1 MRFLQ
6 KALVLGQEAVLG
18 PGDEGRPEGWNGR
31 GGEGGGGGERVGER
45 SARRGRPGGPA
56 AACRLWAG
64 CRRLRAAAGA
74 GRAGPGDGGGRRR
87 RRRKGGAGVSCRE
100 RASQPGRPRPDPQP
114 RAQPAARPRRQRPT
128 IRSPAGASPAR
139 GTGREGESLA
149 EGVGI
154 RSYPQEPFP
163 APSQRAA
170 LGREVG
176 GGRSATS
183 AQLGERRD
191 GQLFRHV
198 STSARCF
205 YFLLGSG
212 RAELA
217 RCRGRDGTRV
227 RPEALDAERRGLLL
241 PFSFLLSPRSF
252 CRTKSEMSVSAS
264 ESEGIRLQ
272 DRRGRCRIR
281 AHTRH
286 THRGTGCAPR
296 EAGREFTAPPR
307 TRSATRPGPAR
318 PAACPAAAGPTSP
331 AWETVA
337 RSHGQRGAW
346 RRQVRTRRGEK
357 FFVRGALLRP
367 CPGCSVPL
375 PERGLAGAGGLT
387 PKWLSRGAPSRTALS
402 GTGPLVVRL
411 PQAPQRLAGVPCP
424 KRPAANFAGERRGR
438 RCQAGE
444 AGGRCSPRGR
454 ESCVPAGRRRK
465 PLCGG
470 VGPRCRSQFG
480 RAGRGAAKRGPSATS
495 KSWRKVAAAR
505 SR

>member
-1 MRFLQ
+1 M
-6 KALVLGQEAVLG
+6 
-18 PGDEGRPEGWNGR
+18 
-31 GGEGGGGGERVGER
+31 
-45 SARRGRPGGPA
+45 S
-56 AACRLWAG
+56 
-64 CRRLRAAAGA
+64 
-74 GRAGPGDGGGRRR
+74 
-87 RRRKGGAGVSCRE
+87 
-100 RASQPGRPRPDPQP
+100 DP
-114 RAQPAARPRRQRPT
+114 
-128 IRSPAGASPAR
+128 
-139 GTGREGESLA
+139 
-149 EGVGI
+149 
-154 RSYPQEPFP
+154 
-163 APSQRAA
+163 
-170 LGREVG
+170 
-176 GGRSATS
+176 
-183 AQLGERRD
+183 
-191 GQLFRHV
+191 
-198 STSARCF
+198 
-205 YFLLGSG
+205 
-212 RAELA
+212 
-217 RCRGRDGTRV
+217 
-227 RPEALDAERRGLLL
+227 
-241 PFSFLLSPRSF
+241 
-252 CRTKSEMSVSAS
+252 
-264 ESEGIRLQ
+264 
-272 DRRGRCRIR
+272 R
-281 AHTRH
+281 AHTAH
-286 THRGTGCAPR
+286 TEARAVPRGR
-296 EAGREFTAPPR
+296 RAGSSLRRPGPAPP
-307 TRSATRPGPAR
+307 PGPAR

-387 PKWLSRGAPSRTALS
+387 PKWLSRGASSRTALS

-411 PQAPQRLAGVPCP
+411 PQTPQRLAGVPCP
-424 KRPAANFAGERRGR
+424 RRPAANFAGERRGR